1 MDCPREISGMSDH
14 AHDDHEFHS
23 HFKLYLTV
31 FAALCGFT
39 IISIVA
45 DLVHIPNRAAL
56 VGIVLA
62 VAVCKALC
70 VMLIFMHLKFE
81 RAWKYL
87 LLAPTVILACT
98 IPFALAPDI
107 GFHYYTPTDPQIAE
121 HEANEA
127 AKKALAA
134 DGHAAD
140 GHGASEHGGGD
151 QGGGGHAPKKET
163 HH

>member
-1 MDCPREISGMSDH
+1 MSDH

-23 HFKLYLTV
+23 HFKLYLGI
-31 FAALCGFT
+31 FAGLCGFT
-39 IISIVA
+39 ILSILA
-45 DLVHIPNRAAL
+45 DVVTIPYKAK
-56 VGIVLA
+56 VGVVLA
-62 VAVCKALC
+62 VATCKALC

-87 LLAPTVILACT
+87 LLAPTIILACT
-98 IPFALAPDI
+98 IPFALAPDV

-127 AKKALAA
+127 AKKAGAA
-134 DGHAAD
+134 GGHAAD
-140 GHGASEHGGGD
+140 GHGGSDHGGGD
-151 QGGGGHAPKKET
+151 HGGDGHAPKKET

>member
-1 MDCPREISGMSDH
+1 MSDH

-23 HFKLYLTV
+23 HFKIYFGIFL
-31 FAALCGFT
+31 ALCGFT
-39 IISIVA
+39 AISVVA
-45 DLVHIPNRAAL
+45 DWVHIPNRAAL

-70 VMLIFMHLKFE
+70 VMLVFMHLKFE

-107 GFHYYTPTDPQIAE
+107 MWHYYTPTDPQIAE
-121 HEANEA
+121 YEAREA
-127 AKKALAA
+127 AKAEGAA
-134 DGHAAD
+134 GGH
-140 GHGASEHGGGD
+140 
-151 QGGGGHAPKKET
+151 GGGHAPQNAA

>member
-1 MDCPREISGMSDH
+1 MECPREISGMSDH

-23 HFKLYLTV
+23 HFKLYLTI
-31 FAALCGFT
+31 FGALCGFT
-39 IISIVA
+39 VISIVA

-98 IPFALAPDI
+98 IPFALAPDV
-107 GFHYYTPTDPQIAE
+107 GFHYYTPTDPQIIE
-121 HEANEA
+121 YEAREA
-127 AKKALAA
+127 ARKAN
-134 DGHAAD
+134 AAD
-140 GHGASEHGGGD
+140 GHGGGEHGGEH
-151 QGGGGHAPKKET
+151 GGSEHAPPKET

>member
-1 MDCPREISGMSDH
+1 MSDH

-23 HFKLYLTV
+23 HFKLYLGI

-39 IISIVA
+39 VISIAA
-45 DLVHIPNRAAL
+45 DLGHKYLNHAAL

-87 LLAPTVILACT
+87 LLAPTIILACT

-107 GFHYYTPTDPQIAE
+107 GWHYYTPTDPQIAE
-121 HEANEA
+121 NEANEA
-127 AKKALAA
+127 AKKADAA
-134 DGHAAD
+134 G
-140 GHGASEHGGGD
+140 GHGGSDHGGGD
-151 QGGGGHAPKKET
+151 HGGGHAPQTGT